1 MLVTTTYE
9 PGGSLICSAKK
20 WAHELGGIYQ
30 ERGKRSIARLH
41 QQDAVVLVVMNKG
54 LKAHKKGHSSP
65 LLFHP
70 GIAMLRI
77 KRLMRG
83 DNDTMTDFCALRP
96 GDSFLDCTLGFGGDA
111 LVASYVV
118 GEKGRVVGIES
129 EPLVAAIVK
138 EGFSSYLAPEEIQCA
153 MKRIQIKHRNHLTF
167 LQQCE
172 NNSFDIVYFDPMFS
186 EPIEHSQAISPLR
199 PFANSSSLSEGTIKE
214 AKRVAR
220 RRVVMK
226 NHVGSEDFARLGF
239 SLVHSGR
246 RERTFTYG
254 MIITGESSDEKGKR
268 KSINHNR
275 PHIRR

>member
-1 MLVTTTYE
+1 LLVTTTYE
-9 PGGSLICSAKK
+9 PSESLICSAKK
-20 WAHELGGIYQ
+20 WARELGGIYKD
-30 ERGKRSIARLH
+30 RGKRSISRLH
-41 QQDAVVLVVMNKG
+41 QIDPVVLVVMNEG
-54 LKAHKKGHSSP
+54 LKAHKKGYSVP
-65 LLFHP
+65 LFFHP

-83 DNDTMTDFCALRP
+83 DNDTMIDICSLRL

-111 LVASYVV
+111 LVASYVL

-129 EPLVAAIVK
+129 EPLIAAIVK
-138 EGFSSYLAPEEIQCA
+138 EGFSTYPALEEIQRA
-153 MKRIQIKHRNHLTF
+153 MKRIEIIHRNHLTF

-186 EPIEHSQAISPLR
+186 EPIEHSHSISPLR
-199 PFANSSSLSEGTIKE
+199 PFANPSSLREEIIRE

-239 SLVHSGR
+239 SSAVLGN

-254 MIITGESSDEKGKR
+254 IILTGESSDE
-268 KSINHNR
+268 
-275 PHIRR
+275 

>member
-1 MLVTTTYE
+1 MFLLVTTVYE
-9 PGGSLICSAKK
+9 PDESLVSKAKM
-20 WAHELGGIYQ
+20 WALELGGIYQ

-41 QQDAVVLVVMNKG
+41 QRDPVVLVVMNEG
-54 LKAHKKGHSSP
+54 LKAYKKGHSTP

-83 DNDTMTDFCALRP
+83 DNDTMIDICSLRP
-96 GDSFLDCTLGFGGDA
+96 GDSFLDCTLGFGGDS
-111 LVASYVV
+111 LVASYAV
-118 GEKGRVVGIES
+118 GEKGKVVGIES
-129 EPLVAAIVK
+129 EPLIAAIVK
-138 EGFSSYLAPEEIQCA
+138 EGLLVYSAPEEIQCA
-153 MKRIQIKHRNHLTF
+153 MKRIQIIQRNHLTF
-167 LQQCE
+167 LKQCE

-199 PFANSSSLSEGTIKE
+199 PFANPGSLNVDVIKE

-226 NHVGSEDFARLGF
+226 NHVGSEEFARLGF
-239 SLVHSGR
+239 SPVPLGK

-254 MIITGESSDEKGKR
+254 IIITGESSDD
-268 KSINHNR
+268 
-275 PHIRR
+275 